1 MGYLRVRRKVGGSP
15 GSSVEHRALVG
26 LALLGGQLGGFALR
40 KQGDNRPQRR
50 GGSGC
55 WDGGMVGSPG
65 DGGDGGRRGDNFT
78 GGGQLEGEVQ
88 HCSASTQGLQVEDC
102 WAPLLPEVGS
112 MAELVLD
119 KAVGSCRP
127 RASRPRRHP
136 GFRFTLG

>member
-55 WDGGMVGSPG
+55 WDGGGWERWG
-65 DGGDGGRRGDNFT
+65 WRGNDFT
-78 GGGQLEGEVQ
+78 RGWELEGEAQ
-88 HCSASTQGLQVEDC
+88 LSLAITPGL
-102 WAPLLPEVGS
+102 
-112 MAELVLD
+112 
-119 KAVGSCRP
+119 
-127 RASRPRRHP
+127 
-136 GFRFTLG
+136 

>member
-1 MGYLRVRRKVGGSP
+1 MDV
-15 GSSVEHRALVG
+15 
-26 LALLGGQLGGFALR
+26 
-40 KQGDNRPQRR
+40 
-50 GGSGC
+50 
-55 WDGGMVGSPG
+55 GMVGSPG

-102 WAPLLPEVGS
+102 WAPVLPEVGS

-119 KAVGSCRP
+119 EAVGSCRP

-136 GFRFTLG
+136 GSSWSRHVLVLGEGTSPTPQSPLQAVSATS